1 MKHTNFKRIS
11 KAEMKLFKGGNG
23 ADSTL
28 EDPTACNSTPCKYYK
43 NVGDKDMVSG
53 TCGQM
58 KGAMQVGCGCDGL
71 VLNKDCDVTRNSN

>member
-1 MKHTNFKRIS
+1 MGQIARWKTQPPVIQRPASII
-11 KAEMKLFKGGNG
+11 
-23 ADSTL
+23 
-28 EDPTACNSTPCKYYK
+28 KY
-43 NVGDKDMVSG
+43 VGDKDMVSG